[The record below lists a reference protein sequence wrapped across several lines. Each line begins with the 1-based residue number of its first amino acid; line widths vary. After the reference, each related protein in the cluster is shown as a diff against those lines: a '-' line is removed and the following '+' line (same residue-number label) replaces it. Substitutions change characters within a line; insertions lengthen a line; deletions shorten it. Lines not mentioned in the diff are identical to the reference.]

1 MDGQTDGST
10 DGRSDGRNDG
20 WTDAWTDEWTDG
32 RMDRGANGW
41 TDGGRTDGQTY
52 MRTDVRTNLRSD
64 GWTYQKKTEERTE
77 GRGEQI
83 TFFENVLCIA
93 KIIRMNDLSF
103 SQIFK
108 GSIAGRSDNTEPL
121 FNRVQ
126 SLQGLE
132 TGKAMSLTLVIC
144 PI

>member
-1 MDGQTDGST
+1 
-10 DGRSDGRNDG
+10 
-20 WTDAWTDEWTDG
+20 
-32 RMDRGANGW
+32 MDRGANGW

-93 KIIRMNDLSF
+93 KIIRMNDLSI
-103 SQIFK
+103 SQIFE
-108 GSIAGRSDNTEPL
+108 GSIAGRSDNTEP
-121 FNRVQ
+121 FFQPRPIATRPRNWE
-126 SLQGLE
+126 GN
-132 TGKAMSLTLVIC
+132 VID
-144 PI
+144 PSHLPNLMN